1 MQLIIKKVIT
11 NRSLIARGGRPLVP
25 TAKGAGRALLALL
38 LLSGALSPAATT
50 LHVDINNAA
59 PQSPYTDW
67 STAATNIQDA
77 IEVAAAGDTILV
89 TNGIY
94 ASGGKVMGNLTNR
107 VVLDK
112 ALTVQSVNGS
122 GVTIIQG
129 AYDPTSTNGLAAVR
143 CVWMTNNAVLSGFTL
158 YGGATAAFASPQDNS
173 MKGGGVW
180 ASSTSATV
188 DHCLVVSNCA
198 SYAGGG
204 AYQATLINCKVATNC
219 SLGCAI
225 CGNTAGYGGGAAY
238 CNLKNCVIIGNF
250 TPGATAGGT
259 YYCNLTNCALQGN
272 SAWVNGGAAA
282 GGSLVNCTISRNT
295 SALYGGSTGGAA
307 YFASLT
313 NCILWGNFVPASTT
327 ASNYLGCTLAY
338 CCTAPLPTGTG
349 NIAVDPQL
357 LADGIHLAETSPCR
371 GVGLINIASG
381 TDIDGQAWANP
392 PSMGCDEWQPVPLL
406 ACQPAGQPFSAVG
419 RIAVGA
425 VAAGHA
431 PDYYWYKDGVAL
443 GSSAKYGSAHQATLV
458 ISNASPSDAG
468 FYLTV
473 VSNSYG
479 MATSQVAR
487 VVIHCVDAAGINAQP
502 PFADWATASTNI
514 QTAIELASAGEF
526 VLVTNGLYASGGK
539 AIWSSLT
546 NRVALDKALTV
557 VSVNGAAVTTIQG
570 AWDPATTNGPAA
582 VRCAALTNGAA
593 LNGFT
598 LIGGATRARYQG
610 ENYGGGVFCA
620 TSTDCRVMNCIVCTN
635 SAVDYGGGAH
645 GGLLMNCLIVGN
657 FAASAGGGGAGG
669 VDSANLAN
677 STIVANSAP
686 RNVVG
691 GASSCNLTNCII
703 AYNLSMVGLEVRNG
717 VQSSCCSRQNL
728 GGNNIFADPQLLDSF
743 HLAGSSPCLGAGNPL
758 YAIGTDLEGDPW
770 LNPPSIGCDEAGGAS
785 FSGPLQVA
793 IQPPPSSLLAKH
805 SLTLTGRITGHATR
819 LDWSF
824 GDSTIGTNASFL
836 ASHTWPNAG
845 DYTVTL
851 TAYNAD
857 NVAGVSATQ
866 VVHVVLPAQPLL
878 EVPVLVTN
886 SFQLTFP
893 GEPSI
898 TYVTEY
904 ATNLTSPVVWTPL
917 QTNYGAGA
925 PIHVTD
931 AGITNTVR
939 FYRVRIW

>member
-1 MQLIIKKVIT
+1 MKLHPT
-11 NRSLIARGGRPLVP
+11 LLDLFGAFRSRKYTLTLSSHICLVVFFAL
-25 TAKGAGRALLALL
+25 TAT
-38 LLSGALSPAATT
+38 ATT
-50 LHVDINNAA
+50 RYVDINNPTPAD
-59 PQSPYTDW
+59 PYTDP

-112 ALTVQSVNGS
+112 ALTLQSVNGS

-129 AYDPTSTNGLAAVR
+129 ASDPTSTNGPAAVR

-158 YGGATAAFASPQDNS
+158 RGGATAALASPRNNS
-173 MKGGGVW
+173 MMGGGVW
-180 ASSTSATV
+180 SSSTNATL
-188 DHCLVVSNCA
+188 DHCLVCSNYA
-198 SYAGGG
+198 SYHSGG
-204 AYQATLINCKVATNC
+204 AYQATLLNCQVVGNRSMGC
-219 SLGCAI
+219 SA
-225 CGNTAGYGGGAAY
+225 CGITAGYGGDAGY
-238 CNLKNCVIIGNF
+238 CNLKNCVITGNVA
-250 TPGATAGGT
+250 PGSAAAGA
-259 YYCNLTNCALQGN
+259 YQCNLANCVLQGN
-272 SAWVNGGAAA
+272 WAFMAGGAAQD
-282 GGSLVNCTISRNT
+282 GSLVNCTIFGNT
-295 SALYGGSTGGAA
+295 SGLSRQGVLPAGAV
-307 YFASLT
+307 YSASLT
-313 NCILWGNFVPASTT
+313 NCIVWGNFGAAS
-327 ASNYLGCTLAY
+327 APSNYYSCTLTY
-338 CCTAPLPTGTG
+338 CCASPLSTGTG
-349 NIAVDPQL
+349 NIGVDPQL
-357 LADGIHLAETSPCR
+357 LADGVHLAETSPCR

-406 ACQPAGQPFSAVG
+406 ACQPTGQPFSAVG

-431 PDYYWYKDGVAL
+431 SDYYWYKDGVAL
-443 GSSAKYGSAHQATLV
+443 GTSLKYGSAHQATLV

-514 QTAIELASAGEF
+514 QTAIDLASAGEF

-593 LNGFT
+593 VNGFT

-635 SAVDYGGGAH
+635 SAADYGGGAH
-645 GGLLMNCLIVGN
+645 GGLFMNCLIVGN

-717 VQSSCCSRQNL
+717 VQSSCCSPQNL

-793 IQPPPSSLLAKH
+793 IQPPPSSLLAMH

-836 ASHTWPNAG
+836 ASHTWTNAG

-917 QTNYGAGA
+917 QTSYGAGT

-931 AGITNTVR
+931 VGITNTVR
-939 FYRVRIW
+939 FYRVRAW